1 MTKKT
6 DKTEQAAIEQPVI
19 DNPDNS
25 IAPDEQSDG
34 GAGDFV
40 PEEVPVPPM
49 QPADDV
55 QVATVDNRISVVI
68 PFFAKKNKA
77 DEVLLGIRSFCK
89 YFHEDVKFV
98 VIGDP
103 ITVLQDMPVELIEYK
118 EAEGDQSDLLEV
130 LKLAVS
136 SETVSDKFIL
146 LEPGTYL
153 IDHIK
158 LAHIELPK
166 YFGSLNPARYSAI
179 DAKLMQN
186 TFKLLS
192 ELGFQKIR
200 DFNTHCPVVLEKE
213 DITEILERFPD
224 LLSGRYFFLS
234 FYFGFCAKHPIRLDY
249 LTDTWILP
257 VISEKPD
264 KNRVFQLM
272 SNKAFI
278 YVKYFQNTN
287 LLTPYLDIV

>member
-55 QVATVDNRISVVI
+55 QAATVDNRISVVI

-77 DEVLLGIRSFCK
+77 DEVRLGIRSFYK

-103 ITVLQDMPVELIEYK
+103 VTMLQDMPVVFIEYTD
-118 EAEGDQSDLLEV
+118 AEGDQSDLLEV
-130 LKLAVS
+130 LKLAVT
-136 SETVSDKFIL
+136 SESVSDKFIL
-146 LEPGTYL
+146 LEPGTYM
-153 IDHIK
+153 IDNIQ

-166 YFGSLNPARYSAI
+166 HLGLLNPMRYSGTEAEQ
-179 DAKLMQN
+179 M
-186 TFKLLS
+186 
-192 ELGFQKIR
+192 KITA
-200 DFNTHCPVVLEKE
+200 DFLRQIKVTPYDYNTHCPVVIEKYKLTVMFE
-213 DITEILERFPD
+213 EIPD
-224 LLSGRYFFLS
+224 SISGKYNPLFIYSNVF
-234 FYFGFCAKHPIRLDY
+234 AVHPVRLDY
-249 LTDTWILP
+249 LTDTWLLP
-257 VISEKPD
+257 VVSDKPD
-264 KNRVFQLM
+264 TKKVDKLITGKCFLYL
-272 SNKAFI
+272 KH
-278 YVKYFQNTN
+278 FQNAN
-287 LLTPYLDIV
+287 LLTPFLDIV

>member
-19 DNPDNS
+19 DNSTNS
-25 IAPDEQSDG
+25 ITPAEQSDG
-34 GAGDFV
+34 GAADSV
-40 PEEVPVPPM
+40 AEEIPVPVM
-49 QPADDV
+49 QHADDV
-55 QVATVDNRISVVI
+55 PTVANDNRITVVI

-77 DEVLLGIRSFCK
+77 DEVMLGIRSFCK

-118 EAEGDQSDLLEV
+118 DAEGDQSDLLEV

-153 IDHIK
+153 IDHIR

-166 YFGSLNPARYSAI
+166 HLGLLNPMRYSGTEAEQ
-179 DAKLMQN
+179 M
-186 TFKLLS
+186 
-192 ELGFQKIR
+192 KITA
-200 DFNTHCPVVLEKE
+200 DFLRQIKVTPYDYNTHFPLVIEKYKLTVMFEEIPDSISGKYNPLFIYSNVFAVHPV
-213 DITEILERFPD
+213 
-224 LLSGRYFFLS
+224 
-234 FYFGFCAKHPIRLDY
+234 RLDY
-249 LTDTWILP
+249 LTDTWLLP
-257 VISEKPD
+257 VVSEKPD
-264 KNRVFQLM
+264 TKKVDKLITGKCFLYL
-272 SNKAFI
+272 KH
-278 YVKYFQNTN
+278 FQNAN
-287 LLTPYLDIV
+287 LLTPFLDIV